1 MPIKTF
7 EGYSSYDECIPPGVL
22 LPNIDISQSQ
32 YEKIDCDSSVSNL
45 DFLKKLCNHGALE
58 KGVNLKAPE
67 YKKRLSYELRILN
80 KLGFIDYILLNW
92 DILNFCHENN
102 IPTGPGRGSAA
113 GSLVLFLINVTKVD
127 PIKYDLFFE
136 RFVSESRAKKTE
148 HKGETYL
155 DGSLLADIDND
166 IAYEHRDRV
175 IKYIEEKY
183 PNKTAKILTLN
194 TLSSKLCVRECGKIV
209 NLLNETDVNFITSH
223 IPKNF
228 GKVCSIS
235 EAIETSPKFKE
246 WADDNLSTI
255 KICKRLEGL
264 NKNCGVHPSG
274 IAISRQDISEICPT
288 QTSNEGALVTAYDM
302 NWVSELM
309 VKFDILGLRTLSVIH
324 NTCNLLGMSPEDISL
339 DEDETFY
346 PLSELNCPHGLF
358 QIEAHTNYSVCKKI
372 KPRNI
377 EELSAVIALARPGAL
392 DFVDS
397 YSEYRE
403 TSNFQLVHEVFEEEL
418 SYTGGIPLYQEQ
430 LMKMAVRIGFTL
442 DESEQLRRI
451 VGKKKIKEMPKWKKK
466 IEKKCED
473 KNIDSEVGEILWKV
487 AEDSANY
494 SFNKS
499 HSISY
504 SMLAAW
510 TIYLKF
516 KHPKEFF
523 LSLLR
528 MSNFEPNPQSEVS
541 NISKELPQFGIKLLP
556 PNLIKSNFDFTI
568 DGENIR
574 YGLSS
579 IKGISEKTIEPLK
592 LFRDEERVN
601 NFEVF
606 VSAKHCGIN
615 IGTLSS
621 LIQAGALSETMDED
635 RAKFVLEAQLFNLLT
650 DREKRNFISIS
661 QSTQKNLFDI
671 FSEIKNSDFELKGDD
686 NKPLVKSSRYET
698 IKKKY
703 EPQKAIYYKNSKS
716 QSFANWYFER
726 SLLGFSYSTRLKNVF
741 NTSSQYPFHD
751 SIDFQ
756 NCNSR
761 DSLKYIF
768 VVKFSKKEKS
778 RNGNLY
784 IKLELEDEVGSL
796 DAILCDTS
804 RGKKCTE
811 YLKENPV
818 PKENSIVTILGQ
830 KTRDGDAIFIDRM
843 KIVDEM
849 IYMKLSEYKQDSV

>member
-1 MPIKTF
+1 MFKD
-7 EGYSSYDECIPPGVL
+7 YSSYDDCIPPGVL
-22 LPNIDISQSQ
+22 LPEISISQSQ
-32 YEKIDCDSSVSNL
+32 YKKINCDPNISNL
-45 DFLKKLCNHGALE
+45 EFLQELCEFGATE
-58 KGVNLKAPE
+58 KSIDLKSSD
-67 YKKRLSYELRILN
+67 YKKRLKHELGILS

-92 DILNFCHENN
+92 DILNFCHETG

-148 HKGETYL
+148 YKGEVYL

-166 IAYEHRDRV
+166 IAYEHRDKV
-175 IKYIEEKY
+175 IKYIEDKY

-194 TLSSKLCVRECGKIV
+194 TLSSKLCIRECGKIV
-209 NLLNETDVNFITSH
+209 GLLNETDVNFVTAN

-228 GKVCSIS
+228 GKVCSINES
-235 EAIETSPKFKE
+235 LESSQKFKDWADENEAI
-246 WADDNLSTI
+246 I
-255 KICKRLEGL
+255 KISKKLEGL

-274 IAISRQDISEICPT
+274 IAISRQDISDICPT
-288 QTSNEGALVTAYDM
+288 QVTNEGSLVTAYDM

-324 NTCNLLGMSPEDISL
+324 NTCELIGISPEEICL

-346 PLSELNCPHGLF
+346 PLAELNCPHGLF

-372 KPRNI
+372 KPRNM

-392 DFVDS
+392 DFVDH
-397 YSEYRE
+397 YLEYRIS
-403 TSNFQLVHEVFEEEL
+403 SNFQLIHEFFEEEL

-430 LMKMAVRIGFTL
+430 LMKMAVKIGFTL
-442 DESEQLRRI
+442 DEAEQLRRI
-451 VGKKKIKEMPKWKKK
+451 VGKKKVKEMPKWKKK
-466 IEKKCED
+466 IEKKCELNNLD
-473 KNIDSEVGEILWKV
+473 EEIGDILWKV

-504 SMLAAW
+504 SMLSAW

-516 KHPKEFF
+516 KYPQHFF

-528 MSNFEPNPQSEVS
+528 MSNFEPNPQLEVS
-541 NISKELPQFGIKLLP
+541 NISKELSDFNIKLLP
-556 PNLIKSNFDFTI
+556 PNLIKSDFDYSI
-568 DGENIR
+568 DGDNIR

-592 LFRDEERVN
+592 LFRGEDAVS

-606 VSAKHCGIN
+606 LSAKHCGIN

-621 LIQAGALSETMDED
+621 LIQAGALSDSMDED
-635 RAKFVLEAQLFNLLT
+635 RAKCVLEAQLFNILT

-661 QSTQKNLFDI
+661 QLHNKDLFAIFNDI
-671 FSEIKNSDFELKGDD
+671 KKSNFELQGDD
-686 NKPLVKSSRYET
+686 NRPLVKESRYET

-716 QSFANWYFER
+716 QKFANWYFEKN
-726 SLLGFSYSTRLKNVF
+726 LLGFSYSTRLKNVF
-741 NTSSQYPFHD
+741 NSSSQYPLHD
-751 SIDFQ
+751 SKDFQ
-756 NCNSR
+756 ACDR
-761 DSLKYIF
+761 RESLKYIF
-768 VVKFSKKEKS
+768 AVRFSKKEKS

-784 IKLELEDEVGSL
+784 IKLELEDEVGFL
-796 DAILCDTS
+796 DGIMCDTS

-811 YLKENPV
+811 YLKNHEV
-818 PKENSIVTILGQ
+818 PKEGSIVTVLGQ

-843 KIVDEM
+843 KILDEM